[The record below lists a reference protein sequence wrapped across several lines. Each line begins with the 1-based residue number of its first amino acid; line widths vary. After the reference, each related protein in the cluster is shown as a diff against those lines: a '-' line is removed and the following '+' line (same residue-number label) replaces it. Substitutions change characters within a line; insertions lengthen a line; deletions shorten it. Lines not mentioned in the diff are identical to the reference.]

1 MRDPISSGDYRK
13 EEDPKLFCSAKT
25 NRGPLDENWR
35 ENYTGV
41 RRGNK
46 PVMTAYK
53 LCRVEFKYWGMQN
66 KIERFIHDVGENL
79 SCAFWCYVLLTSLAS
94 EMSDWLVTC
103 FPAWVVIPNSFR
115 QECKPRP
122 RLCMHALQHMDYN
135 DPVVHVLKERIPAAG
150 TTGQACTIHE
160 VRV

>member
-1 MRDPISSGDYRK
+1 MEFFIGLGLDSLEFVIRIPLFCYPSCSEVFQVSLNVDTDIIDIVRDPISSGDYRK

-94 EMSDWLVTC
+94 EMSDWLATC
-103 FPAWVVIPNSFR
+103 FPV
-115 QECKPRP
+115 
-122 RLCMHALQHMDYN
+122 
-135 DPVVHVLKERIPAAG
+135 
-150 TTGQACTIHE
+150 
-160 VRV
+160 